1 MGTDDDQAL
10 LRHALDQLAGLL
22 DEVPDTA
29 LGGRTPCDPWTVQDL
44 VDHVA
49 AAPARF
55 ARMARGESVDWS
67 STPSAGP
74 EPASRFRT
82 NADDLLAA
90 VRDADAS
97 GGVPVDW
104 QCAEL
109 AVHTWDLATSL
120 GRSTAGLD
128 PEVADRGLAFMRASL
143 TDDNRSPAFGPEQ
156 PAPDDADAYQRVAAF
171 AGRSV

>member
-29 LGGRTPCDPWTVQDL
+29 LGGPTPCEPWTVQEL

-74 EPASRFRT
+74 DPASVFRA
-82 NADDLLAA
+82 NAEGLLAA
-90 VRDADAS
+90 VRDEDAA

-104 QCAEL
+104 Q
-109 AVHTWDLATSL
+109 
-120 GRSTAGLD
+120 
-128 PEVADRGLAFMRASL
+128 
-143 TDDNRSPAFGPEQ
+143 
-156 PAPDDADAYQRVAAF
+156 
-171 AGRSV
+171 